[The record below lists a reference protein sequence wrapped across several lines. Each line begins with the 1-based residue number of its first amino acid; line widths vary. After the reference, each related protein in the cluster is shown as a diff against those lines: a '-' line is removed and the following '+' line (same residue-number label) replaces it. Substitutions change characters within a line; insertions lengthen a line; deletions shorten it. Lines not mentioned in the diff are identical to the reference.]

1 MAAKDQFQNTLSP
14 SFRSMQAQI
23 DQARHPE
30 HLAKLYDEKL
40 SALLE
45 KKSTPQDPLPL
56 HHSDIKQP
64 YQEFV
69 KEVAK
74 ASRRQLQRELITMR
88 DDIIL
93 MFDERTKSQSAK
105 LTNREEKAA
114 FEQRANQFKENLRNQ
129 LNEKVNNDNKTIE
142 TLKAYEERLEKN
154 PEASAAIMEGFFNSS
169 IATGSLRD
177 ELYLFAQDQYQKQFR
192 F

>member
-1 MAAKDQFQNTLSP
+1 
-14 SFRSMQAQI
+14 
-23 DQARHPE
+23 
-30 HLAKLYDEKL
+30 
-40 SALLE
+40 
-45 KKSTPQDPLPL
+45 
-56 HHSDIKQP
+56 
-64 YQEFV
+64 
-69 KEVAK
+69 
-74 ASRRQLQRELITMR
+74 MR

-154 PEASAAIMEGFFNSS
+154 PEAAAAIMEGFFSSS

-177 ELYLFAQDQYQKQFR
+177 ELFMFAQEQYQKQFR